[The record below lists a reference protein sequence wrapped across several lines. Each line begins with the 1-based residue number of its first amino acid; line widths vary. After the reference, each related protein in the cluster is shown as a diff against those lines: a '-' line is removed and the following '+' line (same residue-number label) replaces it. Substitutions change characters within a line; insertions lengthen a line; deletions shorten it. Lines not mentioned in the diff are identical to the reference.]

1 MNGPCQGTSSEKG
14 KNVTTAGIELD
25 GEHGVLPTNDGE
37 KLQLAKSRPLDENS
51 DIKLAQTAPHALPA
65 LIGESD
71 NEDFSCRSCFPR
83 TCCRG
88 DPIFGGNKEALAWA
102 VDNCASIV
110 SYVGTGAFLG
120 TVR

>member
-25 GEHGVLPTNDGE
+25 GGHGVDPASVCE
-37 KLQLAKSRPLDENS
+37 KLRLAESRTLDENS
-51 DIKLAQTAPHALPA
+51 KMKLAQTPPHALPA

-71 NEDFSCRSCFPR
+71 NEDLSCRSCFPR